1 MGVVGSYKGRVF
13 SLPIVSP
20 EVHAIAAS
28 MGDIH
33 SFVGSVHGRTGL
45 DESDDQAFRASFKN
59 SGTPRSLSER
69 MRMEDI
75 MEAEEHKR
83 R

>member
-28 MGDIH
+28 MGDVH

-75 MEAEEHKR
+75 MEAEEQKR